1 METLNKKDNLLK
13 YFWQITYAHTFAYFV
28 AGIFAMSLMNY
39 KELFATDIIS
49 SFMRSVDEP
58 IIVLGG
64 TVLQIIRGIII
75 ALIIL
80 PLRKIFFGEKY
91 GLIKLGLIIFGFSY
105 LSTIGPGIGSFEGYV
120 YTIIPVMYQIWGLP
134 ETLMYIGLFIGILY
148 LAIKYE
154 HKKIMT
160 VLPIILMV
168 FLSLMGIVGF
178 LTAAGFI
185 TA

>member
-1 METLNKKDNLLK
+1 MELFMEKKYYLVK
-13 YFWQITYAHTFAYFV
+13 YFWQIIYAHTIAYFI

-39 KELFATDIIS
+39 KELFANDIIS

-80 PLRKIFFGEKY
+80 PLRKIFLEEKY

-120 YTIIPVMYQIWGLP
+120 YTLIPVIYQIWGLP
-134 ETLMYIGLFIGILY
+134 EALIYIGLFIGILF
-148 LAIKYE
+148 LAIKYK
-154 HKKIMT
+154 HKIIMT
-160 VLPIILMV
+160 ILPIILMV
-168 FLSLMGIVGF
+168 FLSLMGIAGF
-178 LTAAGFI
+178 LMA
-185 TA
+185 